1 MKYTYQH
8 LVHYNDQSTGKFIYF
23 GFKTATQN
31 LMRKL
36 PNLLSFFLCNFEEIN
51 LHVFKILDDG
61 DQITPCDVKNML
73 KVCHGNTALWDH
85 SGKEDVPLI
94 YLFIAI
100 FLPSELHQCQ
110 GSVTCVLQLIS
121 LAALDTQ

>member
-1 MKYTYQH
+1 M
-8 LVHYNDQSTGKFIYF
+8 V
-23 GFKTATQN
+23 
-31 LMRKL
+31 
-36 PNLLSFFLCNFEEIN
+36 
-51 LHVFKILDDG
+51 
-61 DQITPCDVKNML
+61 
-73 KVCHGNTALWDH
+73 KVCRGNTALWDH
-85 SGKEDVPLI
+85 SGKEEVPLI